1 MKQEDDEFFNKCLE
15 NLGLCEKKGLDGQ
28 IMLYPVKAKEK
39 KLEKDDFSL
48 MIKRLYKIKNNQEVE
63 LNNVRIKYPK
73 FKINNFFFGIAK

>member
-48 MIKRLYKIKNNQEVE
+48 MIKRLYKIKNNQEAE
-63 LNNVRIKYPK
+63 LNNVRIIKC
-73 FKINNFFFGIAK
+73 